1 MTNYS
6 KPASRNRSLED
17 NLTTVLGLI
26 AAVAGGLN
34 QGGFYPRVSGL
45 VSVISLALLGF
56 FTNKS
61 LTK

>member
-56 FTNKS
+56 FTNKP

>member
-26 AAVAGGLN
+26 AAIAGGLN

-56 FTNKS
+56 FTNKP

>member
-6 KPASRNRSLED
+6 KQAPRNRALED
-17 NLTTVLGLI
+17 NLTTGLGLI

-34 QGGFYPRVSGL
+34 QGGFYPRISGL
-45 VSVISLALLGF
+45 VSVIAVALLGF
-56 FTNKS
+56 FTNKP

>member
-1 MTNYS
+1 MTTYI
-6 KPASRNRSLED
+6 KQASRNRALED

-34 QGGFYPRVSGL
+34 QGGFYPRISGL
-45 VSVISLALLGF
+45 VSVIALALLGF
-56 FTNKS
+56 FTNKP